1 MKKYIVLMLAVLPM
15 FFGCENKKQTQ
26 RILDLQADSVR
37 LTRIIG
43 EKDAEINVLFQ
54 TLNEIEENLAAIK
67 AKESLI
73 ADQTGEAKELKSDVK
88 DRIMQSISEINDLM
102 DKNKQLVNRLN
113 AQIRSSN
120 LKIAELNKAV
130 ERMNE
135 TIAAKEREIADLKE
149 NLSKLKVEI
158 ENLNTK
164 VAGLEKEGRD
174 KDKMI
179 DNKTKEINE
188 LNKVWYVVGSRKDL
202 KEKGIINRSGGFIG
216 IGKVTTP
223 AEGMIRKQF
232 TEGDLRELKEIPLN
246 VQRIEVVSTHPSGSY
261 QIIGEKPVEKLV
273 ITNPQ
278 EFWKA
283 SKYLVISTR

>member
-1 MKKYIVLMLAVLPM
+1 MKMKKYFILALAVLPL

-37 LTRIIG
+37 LTRMIG
-43 EKDAEINVLFQ
+43 DKDAEINMLFQ
-54 TLNEIEENLAAIK
+54 TLNEIEENLANIK

-73 ADQTGEAKELKSDVK
+73 ADQTGAAKEVKADVK

-113 AQIRSSN
+113 AQIRNSN
-120 LKIAELNKAV
+120 LKNAELNKAI

-135 TIAAKEREIADLKE
+135 TIAAKEKEIAELKA
-149 NLSKLKVEI
+149 NLSKLKIEI

-164 VAGLEKEGRD
+164 VAGLEKDGRD
-174 KDKMI
+174 KDQAI
-179 DNKTKEINE
+179 DNKIKEMNRA
-188 LNKVWYVVGSRKDL
+188 WYIVGDRKDL
-202 KEKGIINRSGGFIG
+202 RDKGVINREGGFIG
-216 IGKVTTP
+216 IGRVTRP
-223 AEGMIRKQF
+223 SESLIRKEF
-232 TEGDLRELKEIPLN
+232 TEVDLRELKEIPLN
-246 VQRIEVVSTHPSGSY
+246 ANRIEIVTVHPAGSY